1 MKTRYYINEHD
12 KLVIVDF
19 DKLEQHLRNKK
30 VQSGDCDFT
39 PDSEN
44 ISHQQRKY
52 FYGLIAEMICN
63 EFRDRGND
71 VDKIKDVIP
80 FIKNQWMYYEKF
92 CPITGMYIKVLY
104 SLSNSSKALS
114 REIFQEKKML
124 IQQWGLEK
132 LGIDIPDP
140 DPNWKVYK

>member
-1 MKTRYYINEHD
+1 MKTRYYFDEHD
-12 KLVIVDF
+12 NFHLIDKDKIVNY
-19 DKLEQHLRNKK
+19 LRRKK
-30 VQSGDCDFT
+30 VKSGDCDFT

-52 FYGLIAEMICN
+52 FFGLVAKRIN
-63 EFRDRGND
+63 EKFRSDGND
-71 VDKIKDVIP
+71 VNISEVVDFLKEQ
-80 FIKNQWMYYEKF
+80 FLNFEKF
-92 CPITGMYIKVLY
+92 CPITGRYIKVTY

-124 IQQWGLEK
+124 IQQWGLDK